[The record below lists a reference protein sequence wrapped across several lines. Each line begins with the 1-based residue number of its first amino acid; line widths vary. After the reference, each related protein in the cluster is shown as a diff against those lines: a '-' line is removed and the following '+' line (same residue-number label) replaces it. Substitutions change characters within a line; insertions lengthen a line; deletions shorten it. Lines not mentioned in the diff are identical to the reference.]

1 MKSKHQLVLDEVIT
15 ALQELEEDASLP
27 KNVKDKVQRI
37 SLFLQEKTEL
47 SLKID
52 KALQEFDEIS
62 DDINLEPFTRT
73 QIWNMVR
80 LLENG

>member
-73 QIWNMVR
+73 QI
-80 LLENG
+80 